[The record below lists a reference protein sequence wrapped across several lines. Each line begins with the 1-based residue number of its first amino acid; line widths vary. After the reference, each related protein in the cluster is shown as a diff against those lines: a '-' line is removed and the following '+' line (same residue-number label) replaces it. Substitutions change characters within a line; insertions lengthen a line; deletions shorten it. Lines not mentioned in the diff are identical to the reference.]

1 MRARGQPR
9 APVPEDT
16 LPTMSVRPRPILLL
30 TRPALQSARFA
41 QQVSARVPGF
51 GLVIA
56 PVIEIAPR
64 MLGCRPDDYAGLI
77 FTSENAV
84 ATFAAAWPGR
94 GHPVWCVGARTAEA
108 ARTAGFARVSSAADG
123 GGDAEA
129 LLRLLQTEQ
138 PEAPLLHLRGAH
150 ARGDLAPRLT
160 AAGLPCDAWILYDQ
174 VARPL
179 TPEARTALA
188 GPVPVVL
195 PLFSPRSA
203 TLCADGAS
211 DARAPL
217 FPAAISPAAARAWQ
231 SLRPEP
237 PVVADRPDSAAMLD
251 AVSGIVE
258 GIAG

>member
-1 MRARGQPR
+1 MPA
-9 APVPEDT
+9 
-16 LPTMSVRPRPILLL
+16 RPRPILLL

-41 QQVSARVPGF
+41 QEVAARVPG
-51 GLVIA
+51 LRLIVS

-64 MLGCRPDDYAGLI
+64 PLGYQPDEYAGLI
-77 FTSENAV
+77 FTSENGV
-84 ATFAAAWPGR
+84 AAFAAAWDGR
-94 GHPVWCVGARTAEA
+94 AHPVWCVGVRTAEA
-108 ARTAGFARVSSAADG
+108 ARAAGFARVTSAAEG

-129 LLRLLQTEQ
+129 LLCLLRAAH
-138 PEAPLLHLRGAH
+138 PETPLLHLRGAH

-160 AAGLPCDAWILYDQ
+160 AAGLPCDACILYDQ
-174 VARPL
+174 GARPL
-179 TPEARTALA
+179 TPEARAALL

-203 TLCADGAS
+203 TLCADGAAGAS
-211 DARAPL
+211 APL
-217 FPAAISPAAARAWQ
+217 HPAAISPAAARAWQ
-231 SLRPEP
+231 ALRPEP